1 MKKTL
6 IALALAGMTTSA
18 YASKARVEALGQNA
32 DDNYFIKDSRSIW
45 YNVSNIHD
53 YKDMVL
59 VELGANGQAG
69 TDLDGEANPKA
80 QGGFFRSSGNAVYG
94 VYLGEEQNTSML
106 LRHTAETAGATT
118 IDLLKPDNV
127 VDLFYGMEMGSMRW
141 AANFLYSKSEV
152 ENGAT
157 PTSNREQTAMAV
169 RLGASTD
176 MWEAHANLSLKGET
190 KTSAATPEE
199 FDGSLGLHLGGSY
212 KLGGGKVIANYKSL
226 KWDIKNATHTTAVEA
241 KYSQMWLGYGHE
253 QEVAGG
259 TLYSQVYYRS
269 TKVEAPFT
277 TAAGAAELKHTLI
290 PLVVGYEAKANDWLT
305 LRGSV
310 SANLQGKV
318 ENKGINAANFNA
330 TVAAV
335 LAGAFDATQ
344 NTALETR
351 KETIDG
357 AVAVSAGATL
367 NFGKLSVDGLIG
379 TTGSNR
385 GTGDVG
391 NTNGVLSMDNLLTR
405 VGMSYAF

>member
-1 MKKTL
+1 
-6 IALALAGMTTSA
+6 
-18 YASKARVEALGQNA
+18 
-32 DDNYFIKDSRSIW
+32 
-45 YNVSNIHD
+45 
-53 YKDMVL
+53 MVL

-106 LRHTAETAGATT
+106 LRHTAENPGGTVGSV
-118 IDLLKPDNV
+118 LKPDNV

-152 ENGAT
+152 EDAGT
-157 PTSNREQTAMAV
+157 PANNREQTAMAV
-169 RLGASTD
+169 RLGASTE
-176 MWEAHANLSLKGET
+176 MWEAHANMSLKGET
-190 KTSAATPEE
+190 KTNAAATDGNEE

-226 KWDIKNATHTTAVEA
+226 KWDIKNNTHTSVEA

-259 TLYSQVYYRS
+259 TLYSQVYYTS

-277 TAAGAAELKHTLI
+277 TASGAAELKQTLI

-318 ENKGINAANFNA
+318 ENKGINGVNFDA

-335 LAGAFDATQ
+335 LAGAFGATT
-344 NTALETR
+344 NTAAETR

-367 NFGKLSVDGLIG
+367 NFGKLSIDGLIG
-379 TTGSNR
+379 STGSNR
-385 GTGDVG
+385 GTGAVG

>member
-1 MKKTL
+1 
-6 IALALAGMTTSA
+6 
-18 YASKARVEALGQNA
+18 
-32 DDNYFIKDSRSIW
+32 
-45 YNVSNIHD
+45 
-53 YKDMVL
+53 
-59 VELGANGQAG
+59 
-69 TDLDGEANPKA
+69 
-80 QGGFFRSSGNAVYG
+80 
-94 VYLGEEQNTSML
+94 
-106 LRHTAETAGATT
+106 
-118 IDLLKPDNV
+118 
-127 VDLFYGMEMGSMRW
+127 
-141 AANFLYSKSEV
+141 
-152 ENGAT
+152 
-157 PTSNREQTAMAV
+157 MAV